1 MLPFVQCTNDE
12 KRLKVGIMYLL
23 FQCVEIPP
31 RSLQWFVDL
40 QLVTILRAASHQ
52 PQAFGIPL
60 FFCPPSLP
68 ASDLKTHNLVQSD
81 SGASHNRNG
90 ACLLIGHILETLYT
104 VQCIGSSIAMQQ
116 SALTRIDEAP
126 HSEGRPS
133 RTLRICSAR
142 TIAHVIDP
150 RGRIFFTWSCSWSW
164 LGWADML
171 YSAY

>member
-1 MLPFVQCTNDE
+1 MVRGSPARYDFARC
-12 KRLKVGIMYLL
+12 
-23 FQCVEIPP
+23 FPP
-31 RSLQWFVDL
+31 TASL
-40 QLVTILRAASHQ
+40 RNSA
-52 PQAFGIPL
+52 
-60 FFCPPSLP
+60 FFCPPTLP

-133 RTLRICSAR
+133 RTLRISSAR

-150 RGRIFFTWSCSWSW
+150 RGRIFS
-164 LGWADML
+164 LYRVADHGWVEQI
-171 YSAY
+171 